1 MSWIIGYGVFLLLFY
16 GYMARILKKIPTDR
30 ELWGEELE

>member
-1 MSWIIGYGVFLLLFY
+1 MNWIVGYGVFLVLFY
-16 GYMARILKKIPTDR
+16 GYMARVFKKAPTDV

>member
-1 MSWIIGYGVFLLLFY
+1 MSRIIGYGVFLLLFY
-16 GYMARILKKIPTDR
+16 GYMARILKKTPTDI

>member
-1 MSWIIGYGVFLLLFY
+1 MSWIIGYGVFLTLFY
-16 GYMARILKKIPTDR
+16 GYMALVLKHTPTDR

>member
-1 MSWIIGYGVFLLLFY
+1 MSCIIGYGVFLTLFY
-16 GYMARILKKIPTDR
+16 GYMARVLKHTPTDR

>member
-16 GYMARILKKIPTDR
+16 GYMAEILKKTPTDR

>member
-1 MSWIIGYGVFLLLFY
+1 MSGIIGYGVFLLLFY
-16 GYMARILKKIPTDR
+16 GYMARILKRTPTDR